1 MRSLFSPKSVTIVCC
16 AFLLLITSCSTTRD
30 FTPVETNT
38 FYAFNPEARVLINSP
53 KELDQSKQTLLILYA
68 LPNGN
73 SIEMTAGKKLQEG
86 DDWHFDIQHI
96 AAQVRFL
103 RQTLKDYNIT
113 IAYLEATQKSWPA
126 WRKKYEYKDTEVARI
141 LNYVRFETGNPE
153 NVILS
158 GHSGGGSFING
169 FVNSSDSIPN
179 FISRIVYLDA
189 NYSYDDSLEHG
200 KKFINWLNADT
211 THKLCVIAYD
221 DRDIVL
227 NGKKVVSPT
236 GGTYRATQRMLQR
249 FTTQTEITTKQDST
263 LTKYFAFNNRARF
276 IVHTNPDTLILHTV
290 LVAKNGL
297 IHSVLLQTELEEKNY
312 LFFGEPVYSN
322 LIAD

>member
-1 MRSLFSPKSVTIVCC
+1 MFN
-16 AFLLLITSCSTTRD
+16 SCSTTRD
-30 FTPVETNT
+30 FTADETNT
-38 FYAFNPEARVLINSP
+38 FYSFNPETRVLINSP
-53 KELDQSKQTLLILYA
+53 KEMDQSKQTILILYA

-73 SIEMTAGKKLQEG
+73 TIEMTAGKKIHEG

-103 RQTLKDYNIT
+103 RQTLKEHT
-113 IAYLEATQKSWPA
+113 IIVAYLETAQKSWPA
-126 WRKKYEYKDTEVARI
+126 WRKKYEYKDSEVARVVD
-141 LNYVRFETGNPE
+141 YVRFETGNPE
-153 NVILS
+153 NVIIS

-169 FVNSSDSIPN
+169 FVNSSESIPN

-221 DRDIVL
+221 DREIML

-236 GGTYRATQRMLQR
+236 GGTYRATQRMIQR
-249 FTTQTEITTKQDST
+249 FSSQTDITMKQDST
-263 LTKYFAFNNRARF
+263 LIKYFAFNNRARF

-312 LFFGEPVYSN
+312 SFFGERAYSN
-322 LIAD
+322 LIND